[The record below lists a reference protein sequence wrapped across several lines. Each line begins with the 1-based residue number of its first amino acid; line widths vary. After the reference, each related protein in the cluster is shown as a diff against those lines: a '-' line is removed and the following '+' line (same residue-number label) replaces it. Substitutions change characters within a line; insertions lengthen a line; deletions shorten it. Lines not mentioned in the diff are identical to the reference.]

1 VLRGQVLVPPRK
13 ERVVRTKLTHKLP
26 IALSTTAL
34 VVALAGT
41 AGPAIAHGVNHA
53 LFAHNADKVDNKHAV
68 GAGATLDARKGKL
81 VATSPTTG
89 YLPDNIIQKAGDAE
103 KLDGVDSSGFLS
115 ATGKAADADK
125 LDGLNSTAFATSTV
139 EGWHEVGASGQPP
152 FQNGWVNVGGVFST
166 AAFYKDPYGVV
177 HLKGLI
183 KSGTVGS
190 PIFSLPEGYR
200 PAAELNFAVLSN
212 SALGILGIQPTCFFQ
227 LCTFHNVTL
236 DAGSNPWVSLD
247 GISFRADG

>member
-1 VLRGQVLVPPRK
+1 M
-13 ERVVRTKLTHKLP
+13 RTKLTQKLP
-26 IALSTTAL
+26 IALSATAL

-115 ATGKAADADK
+115 VTGKAADADT
-125 LDGLNSTAFATSTV
+125 LDGIDSTQFAPSLV
-139 EGWHEVGASGQPP
+139 QSWREVGTFLQPA
-152 FQNGWVNVGGVFST
+152 FQNGWVNSDGGTST

-177 HLKGLI
+177 HLKGVV
-183 KSGTVGS
+183 KSGTIGTT
-190 PIFSLPEGYR
+190 IFSLPAGYR
-200 PAAELNFAVLSN
+200 PSSLLIFPVVSAN
-212 SALGILGIQPTCFFQ
+212 ALGKLVISRDCSFGM
-227 LCTFHNVTL
+227 CTPVQYVRANI
-236 DAGSNPWVSLD
+236 GSNVWFSLD